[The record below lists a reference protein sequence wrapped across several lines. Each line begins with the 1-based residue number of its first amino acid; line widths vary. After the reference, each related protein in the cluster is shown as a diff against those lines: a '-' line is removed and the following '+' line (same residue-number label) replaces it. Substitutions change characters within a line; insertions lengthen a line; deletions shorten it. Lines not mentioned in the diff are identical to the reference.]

1 VRGITLGKENDAV
14 ESIEVVEQG
23 GTLLCVSENGYGKR
37 TTFDEYPS
45 QGRGGKGVITMKT
58 SDRNGQVVGAHTV
71 HENEALMMI
80 TANGQTIRI
89 PVDGLRTISRNTQG
103 VRLINLDEGDK
114 LVSATPVEVD
124 EDAVVADGVEAVEPA
139 AEPEPPPTE
148 V

>member
-1 VRGITLGKENDAV
+1 
-14 ESIEVVEQG
+14 
-23 GTLLCVSENGYGKR
+23 
-37 TTFDEYPS
+37 
-45 QGRGGKGVITMKT
+45 MKT

-103 VRLINLDEGDK
+103 VCLINLDEGDK

-124 EDAVVADGVEAVEPA
+124 EDAVVADGVDAVEPA
-139 AEPEPPPTE
+139 TEPEPPAE
-148 V
+148 GLAE